1 MCVFNIG
8 KLIVLRIRHCFT
20 NDQQIMIRQG
30 RMLFEYVTMNAIAIW
45 KVHSSVNGK
54 NFWSKL
60 RDEHIELLN
69 SPWLIELGAFYINF
83 NGSNGVSVEFVDQF
97 SCDLESDHPSMTLM
111 VLDSMKLRVLVNPYA
126 LSCGHIFENHV
137 GVYANPIHMIEL
149 DLLLKKTEAL
159 IFTKTLRHY
168 RRRDYW
174 KERMLFEMVKQSK
187 EYWGRR

>member
-1 MCVFNIG
+1 M
-8 KLIVLRIRHCFT
+8 IVLRIRHCFT

-54 NFWSKL
+54 NFRSKL

-69 SPWLIELGAFYINF
+69 SPWIIELGDFYINF

-111 VLDSMKLRVLVNPYA
+111 VLDSLKLEYSLNCVVFLESTVNPYA
-126 LSCGHIFENHV
+126 LSCGHIF
-137 GVYANPIHMIEL
+137 
-149 DLLLKKTEAL
+149 
-159 IFTKTLRHY
+159 
-168 RRRDYW
+168 
-174 KERMLFEMVKQSK
+174 
-187 EYWGRR
+187 